1 MVVIWKSVGFLMLG
15 GSEAGFFENINISPR
30 CGGGIVYIYLQK
42 LTTAMNTIRQQAR
55 HLCFIPKERR
65 WGYLL
70 RLGF

>member
-1 MVVIWKSVGFLMLG
+1 MLG
-15 GSEAGFFENINISPR
+15 GSEAGFFENININPR

-42 LTTAMNTIRQQAR
+42 LTTAMNTIRQQPR

-65 WGYLL
+65 RSYLL